1 MVNEYNVTGDM
12 PAALVVEGYKRVV
25 YVLANQDDNPDNAV
39 FFSDVYHVSMF
50 DAFIGVLI
58 EHGLLKKELSYNEL
72 QTIWLDYCLTLG
84 GGLHDVATKGGN
96 NE

>member
-1 MVNEYNVTGDM
+1 MSDDFNISGDM
-12 PAALVVEGYKRVV
+12 PAALVVEGYKRIV
-25 YVLANQDDNPDNAV
+25 YVLGDPADNPDNAV

-84 GGLHDVATKGGN
+84 GMLRDVAMEGG
-96 NE
+96 EQ